1 MRVIRRILS
10 LLVALP
16 LAAVTSYLGFC
27 FMLIAFY
34 AIVPPPTTGVH
45 IQRRIEALAS
55 GSEYTKRYDPV
66 SRSKIS
72 GHLAHALVAAEDG
85 RFYQHGGIDWD
96 AVKKALEDN
105 KRRGRAW
112 RGGSGITQQL
122 VKNLFQTTHSSGWQ
136 RYARKAFEVPLVY
149 AAEWTLSKERILTLY
164 LNVIEWG
171 PGVYGAQA
179 AAQHHYNIDAANLSR
194 RQSAS
199 LAAIVPAPRSRTPGR
214 MGRYTGI
221 IETRMRQMGW

>member
-1 MRVIRRILS
+1 MRVIGRILS

-16 LAAVTSYLGFC
+16 LAMATSYLGFC
-27 FMLIAFY
+27 FLLIACY
-34 AIVPPPTTGVH
+34 AIVPPPTTGVQ
-45 IQRRIEALAS
+45 IQRRVEAIVS
-55 GSEYTKRYDPV
+55 GSAYTKKYHPV

-72 GHLAHALVAAEDG
+72 GHLPHALVAAEDG
-85 RFYQHGGIDWD
+85 QFYQHGGIDWD
-96 AVKKALEDN
+96 AVRKALDDN

-112 RGGSGITQQL
+112 RGGSGITQQT
-122 VKNLFQTTHSSGWQ
+122 VKNLFQTTHSSGWR

-179 AAQHHYNIDAANLSR
+179 AAQHHYSVDAAKLSR

-199 LAAIVPAPRSRTPGR
+199 LAAVVPAPRSRTPGR

-221 IETRMRQMGW
+221 IEARMRQMGW